1 MNALRHAIQQW
12 LLPLGVLLFCCG
24 LFFAGSRNGYK
35 TMVYLTVLGPAI
47 AMVLLSPRASLQAVL
62 GNPARLMLAVF
73 VFWAASSSSW
83 ALHQSESD
91 NFIKYAVFIV
101 LFALAFSRPVGIA
114 DRALL
119 QVLRVSAGLA
129 GVYALCSVL
138 FWYGLQGHDWHER
151 FSGIRLLYNPLV
163 TGYFMG
169 FFVALLMS
177 EFVAYQQ
184 RRYAFLLYLPAV
196 TALIVMVLLTQ
207 SRTPLLGWF
216 ATAVVLAV
224 VKRNQRAWTLA
235 GLTVVGSALLLAFN
249 DTLWERGLSWRPWI
263 WNHVLERV
271 AEAPWL
277 GHGVGDELLIVIPQN
292 GWLFYDPHNMHL
304 AVLYFTGII
313 GLALWALLWLFIGQ
327 AVWRQRHTPEGLLF
341 LGLLVYG
348 FVASCFDGGYLIER
362 PRENWFILWLPLV
375 LAARLM
381 DPPPKGDA

>member
-1 MNALRHAIQQW
+1 
-12 LLPLGVLLFCCG
+12 
-24 LFFAGSRNGYK
+24 
-35 TMVYLTVLGPAI
+35 
-47 AMVLLSPRASLQAVL
+47 
-62 GNPARLMLAVF
+62 
-73 VFWAASSSSW
+73 
-83 ALHQSESD
+83 
-91 NFIKYAVFIV
+91 
-101 LFALAFSRPVGIA
+101 
-114 DRALL
+114 
-119 QVLRVSAGLA
+119 
-129 GVYALCSVL
+129 
-138 FWYGLQGHDWHER
+138 
-151 FSGIRLLYNPLV
+151 
-163 TGYFMG
+163 
-169 FFVALLMS
+169 
-177 EFVAYQQ
+177 
-184 RRYAFLLYLPAV
+184 
-196 TALIVMVLLTQ
+196 
-207 SRTPLLGWF
+207 LLGWF